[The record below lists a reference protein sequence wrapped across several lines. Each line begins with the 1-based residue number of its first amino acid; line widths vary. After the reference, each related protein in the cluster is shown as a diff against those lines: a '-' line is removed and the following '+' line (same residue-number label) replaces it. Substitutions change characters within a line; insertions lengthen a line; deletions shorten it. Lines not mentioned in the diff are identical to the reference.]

1 MNVPTVIEADVPRS
15 WLDRG
20 LRFSSVKD
28 SQVLEIEPFVLYD
41 ARQHGLVSLWL
52 EYHKGDA
59 TDAELLASP
68 QPVVPENQGVDQWPS
83 MNTASITD
91 DEGRAFLIRP
101 AVCRRESGKVLR
113 YPLAGGF
120 LWTIIP
126 KRFL

>member
-1 MNVPTVIEADVPRS
+1 MNRLPKYFEVEVGGR
-15 WLDRG
+15 
-20 LRFSSVKD
+20 K
-28 SQVLEIEPFVLYD
+28 FV
-41 ARQHGLVSLWL
+41 
-52 EYHKGDA
+52 